1 MDKVATAL
9 KATNYSALARQV
21 GATPSFISL
30 LFGGRRGAS
39 MATVQK
45 LAKHL
50 GVSIDDLHRHL
61 TKAQGKRNRAA
72 VAA

>member
-1 MDKVATAL
+1 MDKVAAAL

-21 GATPSFISL
+21 GTTPSFISL

-39 MATVQK
+39 MGTTGK
-45 LAKHL
+45 LAKAL
-50 GVSIDDLHRHL
+50 GMSMDDLHRHL
-61 TKAQGKRNRAA
+61 TRVQGRREKAD